1 MSPTIIADSWLFG
14 ATLPYVSPTCKFILL
29 YNLSSPCFFSLL
41 LLAASCAIG
50 RRRRSHVVG
59 TRFLLPRRRTPR
71 ASSTCVVGRRH
82 PSSRAPISSR
92 LDKDSDP
99 GLPLRSLNPSC
110 LPRHRCGR
118 SSPHANS
125 SSPKLIPA
133 AYQSCICSP
142 CRRRERRSSSGGGRL
157 ARESLVPLF
166 SVRDYRRPK
175 ESLGDFF
182 FYVL

>member
-1 MSPTIIADSWLFG
+1 M
-14 ATLPYVSPTCKFILL
+14 SPTCKFILL
-29 YNLSSPCFFSLL
+29 YNLSSPCFLSLL
-41 LLAASCAIG
+41 PQIAASRAIG

-59 TRFLLPRRRTPR
+59 SCFLLPRRRTPR
-71 ASSTCVVGRRH
+71 ASSSCAVGRRH
-82 PSSRAPISSR
+82 PSSRAPILSR

-133 AYQSCICSP
+133 AYQSRICSP
-142 CRRRERRSSSGGGRL
+142 CRSGFARCSEIGERQSSSMGCGGRHGERKNL
-157 ARESLVPLF
+157 APSFSLQ
-166 SVRDYRRPK
+166 DY
-175 ESLGDFF
+175 
-182 FYVL
+182 